1 MPTPADA
8 FAVRPDERRAV
19 VLASLCSFVL
29 LGSYY
34 ILRPLRDTV
43 ATVLGVDQL
52 QRLFTATFVG
62 TVLASAIYAALASRI
77 RLTRLLPGLFWFW
90 LGNVLLFE
98 VLFRLNPGN
107 RWLGAC
113 FYVWFS
119 VTNLFMISV
128 FWSLMVDVFSASQA
142 TRLFALIAAGGAIGS
157 ITGPLL
163 THLLVR
169 KLGLSGMLAVAAAG
183 LGLVIVLL
191 HMLMHEKR
199 RLQGRSGEAQRSTL
213 DHALTGD
220 ALDGF
225 RQLFRSRYALNQAG
239 FMLLMTWVNTVAY
252 FFQTD
257 LVARTFTAIASRA
270 EAIADIDL
278 VVNVCTAAILIFG
291 LGRYVQRFGVTAGLV
306 LNPLLMVA
314 AFLATAVSPT
324 LFMVQAL
331 QVVRRVAQYAIAR
344 PSREICFTVVDQE
357 SRYKSKNV
365 IDTVVYRF
373 GDVSSAWM
381 QAGLRSIGYGLG
393 GTVAVGIGASIAWGA
408 VAILLGR
415 GYEKLRRPGGGAHNM
430 TGS

>member
-1 MPTPADA
+1 MPTQADA
-8 FAVRPDERRAV
+8 LAVKPDERKAV
-19 VLASLCSFVL
+19 VLASLCSCVL

-62 TVLASAIYAALASRI
+62 TVVASAIYAALATRI

-90 LGNVLLFE
+90 LGNVLFFE
-98 VLFRLNPGN
+98 VLFRLSPEN
-107 RWLGAC
+107 RWLGASY
-113 FYVWFS
+113 YVWFS

-142 TRLFALIAAGGAIGS
+142 IRLFALIAAGGAIGS
-157 ITGPLL
+157 IAGPLL

-169 KLGLSGMLAVAAAG
+169 RLGLSGMLAVAAAG
-183 LGLVIVLL
+183 LALVIVLL

-199 RLQGRSGEAQRSTL
+199 RLQGRSDEAQQSTL

-220 ALDGF
+220 TFDGF
-225 RQLFRSRYALNQAG
+225 SQLFKSRYALNQAG
-239 FMLLMTWVNTVAY
+239 FVLLMTWVNTVAY

-257 LVARTFTAIASRA
+257 LIARTFTEIASRA

-278 VVNVCTAAILIFG
+278 VVNVCTAVILILG

-306 LNPLLMVA
+306 LNPLLMVG
-314 AFLATAVSPT
+314 AFLATALSPT
-324 LFMVQAL
+324 LFMIQGL

-357 SRYKSKNV
+357 DRYKSKNV
-365 IDTVVYRF
+365 IDTVIYRF

-393 GTVAVGIGASIAWGA
+393 GTVAVGVGASIAWGA
-408 VAILLGR
+408 VAVLLGR
-415 GYEKLRRPGGGAHNM
+415 GYEQLRRAQ
-430 TGS
+430 SRQDAS